1 MRLCRGAGAERFVGL
16 VEVEE
21 LLELPL
27 VGRAENRFRLGALEA
42 CDKLAELG
50 LDVGVFNMRWAKPLD
65 AELVREAAKT
75 GHIFTLEDN
84 SVVGGFGSGVLETLS
99 ELGELAR
106 VTRIGLPDDFVTQGS
121 VADLD
126 KALGLDAAGVAA
138 TIGKALGR

>member
-1 MRLCRGAGAERFVGL
+1 MH
-16 VEVEE
+16 
-21 LLELPL
+21 
-27 VGRAENRFRLGALEA
+27 
-42 CDKLAELG
+42 
-50 LDVGVFNMRWAKPLD
+50 
-65 AELVREAAKT
+65 EAAKT

-106 VTRIGLPDDFVTQGS
+106 ATRIGLPDDFVTQGS